1 MLNQGRHYHAS
12 CDFNSELV
20 YVFCGISNQTK
31 RYSNSIERLEIGLCI
46 KGMQRA
52 WREIQVTDPKGN
64 PFQVL
69 AR

>member
-64 PFQVL
+64 PF
-69 AR
+69 